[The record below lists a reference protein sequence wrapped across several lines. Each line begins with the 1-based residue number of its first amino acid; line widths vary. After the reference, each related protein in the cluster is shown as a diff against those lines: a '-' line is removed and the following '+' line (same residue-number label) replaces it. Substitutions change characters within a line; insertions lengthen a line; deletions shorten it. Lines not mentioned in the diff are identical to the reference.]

1 VPTVDEYGRA
11 EVILAE
17 LETGGRVSVGDLVER
32 LGVSAVTIRKD
43 LEGLEQRA
51 MLRRVRG
58 GAVSLTTSDEGSF
71 EMRLRQQRAAKQAIA
86 RAAATLV
93 GPDDVIAL
101 DGSTTC
107 YYLAQE
113 LLDRRGLTVITNG
126 LRTATL
132 FLERSAAMVVMPGG
146 VLRRPSGSMVGPLGD
161 VLASRGTI
169 DRGFFGVK
177 GISVVHGLMDLAVEE
192 AEAKKYIA
200 RSCAEVYGLFDAG
213 KIGRLGLHSFAP
225 TPSITAL
232 YTTDRIRTEDLT
244 DWVAAGV
251 PVRRVEAP
259 DDDSQSA

>member
-1 VPTVDEYGRA
+1 
-11 EVILAE
+11 
-17 LETGGRVSVGDLVER
+17 
-32 LGVSAVTIRKD
+32 
-43 LEGLEQRA
+43 

-86 RAAATLV
+86 RAAAALV

-126 LRTATL
+126 LRTATRPRAFRCDGGRARWRAPSPL
-132 FLERSAAMVVMPGG
+132 RLDGRSAGC
-146 VLRRPSGSMVGPLGD
+146 L
-161 VLASRGTI
+161 LASRDTI

-177 GISVVHGLMDLAVEE
+177 DISVVHGLMDLAIEE

-213 KIGRLGLHSFAP
+213 KVGGLGLHSFAP
-225 TPSITAL
+225 TTSITAL
-232 YTTDRIRTEDLT
+232 YTTDRMRPEDPRTGPLP
-244 DWVAAGV
+244 AYRSAGSTLRTTT
-251 PVRRVEAP
+251 PATTGN
-259 DDDSQSA
+259 